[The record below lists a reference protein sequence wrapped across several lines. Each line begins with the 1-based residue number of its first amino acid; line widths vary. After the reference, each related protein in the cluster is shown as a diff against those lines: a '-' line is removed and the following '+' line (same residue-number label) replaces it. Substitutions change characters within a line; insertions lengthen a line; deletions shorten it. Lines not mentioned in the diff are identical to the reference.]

1 MNPKEKLE
9 MSHKRIVKRYG
20 IGRFTTHLAIIA
32 TGMTLASCAWAQP
45 KAYLTDTG
53 IANPATVIDTAANTV
68 LRTIPMAGAS
78 KIAISANGAR
88 AYVLQPGAFSMA
100 VIDIASDT
108 VIQTI
113 SLSSTPSALAITP
126 DGRTA
131 YVGVPGAVQVIS
143 LSSGMT
149 TGFVPISGTVNGLAV
164 TPSGSRLYVTAGG
177 VDALTL
183 LTSPAGPARE
193 VNVID
198 TASNAIVAT
207 FVAGMPPMP
216 GGTVGCSALGV
227 AISPNGQLAYVT
239 VDAFYTGGTVGFSM
253 GGGVAVVDTATNSV
267 MQTVDLKAVPGEVAF
282 TPDGTRAY
290 VGIASTFV
298 NLGFAG
304 APFAGNSI
312 AVVDTAN
319 HMRIGSIVL
328 GADGQASSVQNTAA
342 GIAVTPDRSE
352 IYVVIPRLAE
362 VAVVGVNTNTIGKTV
377 PVSANPYGVAITP
390 AKVALVPYVV
400 HPVDDVP
407 PAAISSNVGLAS
419 LNVLANDTLGA
430 AQATLANVTLT
441 QVSSTTANLSLN
453 TLTGN
458 ASLLPGA
465 PLGAETLVYQI
476 CDKSLTGNCSQAHV
490 IVTVRASY
498 AVRAADDAV
507 SSLVNRIAIPNVL
520 SNDTFNGGAATL
532 ATLTLSTVSSS
543 SAGIVLS
550 PSGAV
555 SVAQNTPAGVQTL
568 RYQICETAEPA
579 NCASALVTIQV
590 LPSALLAA
598 NDSGTITRAGGV
610 VVASVLGN
618 DTLNGAVA
626 TPGNVT
632 LTLLSTTNS
641 GVTLNAANGSVSVA
655 PATPT
660 AAYTLTYRI
669 CEAATPTNCASAA
682 VAVTVT
688 QYVIIAVND
697 SAAGFSNLANT
708 ALRGVLENDT
718 LGGALATT
726 ANVTLSQVS
735 LTPANPQ
742 IQLEPD
748 GAVQVLGPTTA
759 GIYSLVY
766 KICEIG
772 NATNCSQATV
782 TINLTVNK
790 TTTFKISVSKN
801 GKGTVTTSPT
811 GTSFPI
817 GTVVTLTATPDPGQ
831 PWVGWGGACS
841 GTATTC
847 SLTMN
852 SDKSVTANFR

>member
-1 MNPKEKLE
+1 
-9 MSHKRIVKRYG
+9 MSHNRIVKRNG
-20 IGRFTTHLAIIA
+20 IGKFATHLAIIA
-32 TGMTLASCAWAQP
+32 TGMTLASFAWAQP
-45 KAYLTDTG
+45 KAYVTDTG
-53 IANPATVIDTAANTV
+53 IANLTTVVDTGLNTV
-68 LRTIPMAGAS
+68 LRTIPLAGAS
-78 KIAISANGAR
+78 KIAIGANGTR
-88 AYVLQPGAFSMA
+88 AYVLKPGVFFME
-100 VIDIASDT
+100 VIDIASDN

-113 SLSSTPSALAITP
+113 SLSSNPSALAISP
-126 DGRTA
+126 DGHTA
-131 YVGVPGAVQVIS
+131 YVGVAGAVQVIS
-143 LSSGMT
+143 LSSGLT
-149 TGFVPISGTVNGLAV
+149 IASVPISGTVSGLAV
-164 TPSGSRLYVTAGG
+164 TPDGSRLYVTAGS

-183 LTSPAGPARE
+183 ILSPAGPARE

-198 TASNAIVAT
+198 TASNAIAAT
-207 FVAGMPPMP
+207 FVVGLPPLP
-216 GGTVGCSALGV
+216 GGNVGCGAVGV
-227 AISPNGQLAYVT
+227 AISPNGKLAYVT
-239 VDAFYTGGTVGFSM
+239 IDAIYSGGSSFGM
-253 GGGVAVVDTATNSV
+253 GGGVAAVDTATNSV
-267 MQTVDLKAVPGEVAF
+267 LQIVDLQAFPGEVAF

-290 VGIASTFV
+290 VGIAATYA
-298 NLGFAG
+298 NLGFGG

-319 HMRIGSIVL
+319 HMRIGSIIL

-342 GIAVTPDRSE
+342 GIAVSPDRSE

-362 VAVVGVNTNTIGKTV
+362 VAVVGVNTNTIGQTI

-390 AKVALVPYVV
+390 AKVALVPYLV
-400 HPVDDVP
+400 HAVDDIP
-407 PAAISSNVGLAS
+407 PAAISSNVGIAA

-441 QVSSTTANLSLN
+441 LVSSTTASLSLN
-453 TLTGN
+453 TLTGD

-465 PLGAETLVYQI
+465 PLGTQTLVYQI
-476 CDKSLTGNCSQAHV
+476 CDKSLTGNCAQANV
-490 IVTVRASY
+490 TVTVRASY
-498 AVRAADDAV
+498 AVRAVDDAA
-507 SSLVNRIAIPNVL
+507 SSLVGRIAIPNVL

-532 ATLTLSTVSSS
+532 ATLTLSTLSASN
-543 SAGIVLS
+543 AGIVLS
-550 PSGAV
+550 ASGAV
-555 SVAQNTPAGVQTL
+555 SVAQSTPAGMQTL
-568 RYQICETAEPA
+568 RYQICETAEPG

-590 LPSALLAA
+590 LPSVLLAV
-598 NDSGTITRAGGV
+598 NDSGAITRVGGV
-610 VVASVLGN
+610 VVANVLGN

-626 TPGNVT
+626 TPGNVI
-632 LTLLSTTNS
+632 LTLLSTTNP
-641 GVTLNAANGSVSVA
+641 GVTLNAANGSVSVT
-655 PATPT
+655 PATPA

-726 ANVTLSQVS
+726 ANVTLSQIS

-748 GAVQVLGPTTA
+748 GAVQVLGPTA
-759 GIYSLVY
+759 PGIYSLVY

-772 NATNCSQATV
+772 NPTNCSQATV
-782 TINLTVNK
+782 SINLTVNK
-790 TTTFKISVSKN
+790 TTTFKIGISKN

-817 GTVVTLTATPDPGQ
+817 GTVVTLTATPDAGQ

-852 SDKSVTANFR
+852 SDKSVTANFK